1 MKTKKL
7 IIPIVALGLAFAAC
21 EDNMNYNEYTVVD
34 KEFVEL
40 TFGNVGGFMSQLYKA
55 VDYDFG
61 NYSNGAMQ
69 ASATDESE
77 YSKIGNAIE
86 DFYNGGWSAT
96 NAKGSLWTSMFTG
109 IRAANHFL
117 EEFQNLDFEEL
128 KANPTYKGELYRY
141 QNYQYEARFLRAYFY
156 FLLVRQYGGVPIMDR
171 QLPANEANSLS
182 RNTSDEVFQFI
193 IDECDAI
200 KDDIIKDYSKLGDYS
215 LGITEGGRAD
225 RMAVLALRARAAL
238 YWASPLFNPANDN
251 ERWYNAAVY
260 SKAVI
265 DECAADGR
273 KLATKYEQLWASDNF
288 TNPRIKNELIFCY
301 RYYKNTGGDNLVET
315 NNYPVGIEDGKGG
328 NCPTQNLVDAYD
340 MKNGKAWDEPGS
352 GYDASKPY
360 DNRDPRMEATVAVNG
375 DVWPTYQKE
384 PLQTYHGG
392 RNGQP
397 MTDATTT
404 GYYLKK
410 LCNGAID
417 LSANS
422 KYKESYHVY
431 LNFRLGGVYLDYAE
445 AAYRYFGDSN
455 KKNAELDMTALEAVN
470 VVRKRAKVGNMT
482 ATGDEFW
489 ERYKKERMVELAF
502 EGHRF
507 WDVRRW
513 KEADKY
519 FKSITRMN
527 ITLNADNTYSYE
539 RKDVSRQWDDKMYLF
554 PIPRTEIIKNPNLEQ
569 NTGW

>member
-1 MKTKKL
+1 ML
-7 IIPIVALGLAFAAC
+7 ALGLAFAAC
-21 EDNMNYNEYTVVD
+21 EDDMNYNEFTTVD

-40 TFGNVGGFMSQLYKA
+40 DFGNVGGFMSQLYKA

-86 DFYNGGWSAT
+86 DFYNGSWSAV

-117 EEFQNLDFEEL
+117 EEFQGLDFEEL
-128 KANPTYKGELYRY
+128 KANPTYKGEMHRY
-141 QNYQYEARFLRAYFY
+141 KNYPYEARFLRAYFY
-156 FLLVRQYGGVPIMDR
+156 FLLARQYGGVPLLEKQM
-171 QLPANEANSLS
+171 PADEANRLP
-182 RNTSDEVFQFI
+182 RNTSDEVFEFI
-193 IDECDAI
+193 IRECDAI
-200 KDDIIKDYSKLGDYS
+200 KDEIIEDYSSSALGDNS

-225 RMAVLALRARAAL
+225 RIAVLALRARAAL
-238 YWASPLFNPANDN
+238 YWASPLFNPNQDM
-251 ERWYNAAVY
+251 ERWHKAALY
-260 SKAVI
+260 SKEII
-265 DECAADGR
+265 DECAAAKR
-273 KLATKYEQLWASDNF
+273 KLASKYEQIWAADNF
-288 TNPRIKNELIFCY
+288 TNPRIKGELIFCY
-301 RYYKNTGGDNLVET
+301 RYYKNANGDNTVET
-315 NNYPVGIEDGKGG
+315 NNYPVGIENGKGG
-328 NCPTQNLVDAYD
+328 NCPTQNLVDAYG
-340 MKNGKAWDEPGS
+340 MKDGKDWQNNPK
-352 GYDASKPY
+352 YDPANPY
-360 DNRDPRMEATVAVNG
+360 KDRDPRLALTIAVNG

-384 PLQTYHGG
+384 ALQTYHGG

-397 MTDATTT
+397 MTGATTT

-422 KYKESYHVY
+422 KYKESKHVY

-445 AAYRYFGDSN
+445 AVYRYLGDSN
-455 KKNAELDMTALEAVN
+455 MKTAELDMTALEAVN
-470 VVRKRAKVGNMT
+470 TVRKRAKVGDMT
-482 ATGDEFW
+482 ATGTEFW
-489 ERYKKERMVELAF
+489 ESYKKERMVELAF

-513 KEADKY
+513 KEADKH

-527 ITLNADNTYSYE
+527 ITLNADNSLTYT
-539 RKDVSRQWDDKMYLF
+539 RQEVNRIWNDKMYLF
-554 PIPRTEIIKNPNLEQ
+554 PIPRTEIIKSGNVLTQNP
-569 NTGW
+569 GW